1 VPARSETA
9 RSRPWRSRR
18 AGVTSRSAISSS
30 LSCFAVAQVRAISS
44 GAASSFWTW
53 SSTASSTSTAGTLV
67 TAQLSYP

>member
-1 VPARSETA
+1 
-9 RSRPWRSRR
+9 
-18 AGVTSRSAISSS
+18 VTSRSAISSS